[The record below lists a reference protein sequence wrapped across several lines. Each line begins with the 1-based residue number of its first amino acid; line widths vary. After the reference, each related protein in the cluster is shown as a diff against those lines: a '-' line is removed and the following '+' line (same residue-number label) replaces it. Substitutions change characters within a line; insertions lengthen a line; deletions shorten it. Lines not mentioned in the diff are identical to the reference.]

1 MKTLLAL
8 FVLLFSSSV
17 VADDILDIQ
26 IEGISIGESLL
37 DHLSEKEIKEELRVN
52 KFFYDYLE
60 QGQFGEVY
68 LFKDFKLYDH
78 VSFMVKY
85 NDKKYTIHS
94 IRGSI
99 SYDDN
104 INECYSMQNEIVN
117 EYSEI
122 YKEAEKS
129 EVTEKYPIS
138 FDPTEK
144 SNIRISVFKFKSG
157 DDIQV
162 DCKYFEKNLKAKNNW
177 VDSLSVSIST
187 FEVVNWMSNY

>member
-1 MKTLLAL
+1 MKTLLTL

-17 VADDILDIQ
+17 VADDILDLQ
-26 IEGISIGESLL
+26 IEGISIGDSLL

-129 EVTEKYPIS
+129 EVTEKYPTS
-138 FDPTEK
+138 FDPSEK

-157 DDIQV
+157 DNIQV

-177 VDSLSVSIST
+177 VNSLSVSIST

>member
-68 LFKDFKLYDH
+68 LYKDFKLYDH

>member
-1 MKTLLAL
+1 MKTLLTF

>member
-1 MKTLLAL
+1 MKILLTL

-17 VADDILDIQ
+17 VADDILDLQ
-26 IEGISIGESLL
+26 IEGISIGDSLL

-68 LFKDFKLYDH
+68 LYKDLKLYDH

-99 SYDDN
+99 YYDDN

-129 EVTEKYPIS
+129 EVTEKYPTS
-138 FDPTEK
+138 FDPSEK